1 MSINFSRLALLPLA
15 IVIFPFCLASC
26 SSGGNS
32 TDSGMSDKEYRD
44 YLASTEVQS
53 DLELFYEFA
62 LKADNLKMSIILAM
76 TDGDE
81 FFNDEVDEDE
91 ADSIFLLMEEIIQK
105 GDEYEEAL
113 LRLENSKFFNT
124 ATPTSLKKGLEGMGL
139 VKAGKD
145 LLNECRGAGQTV
157 REWTMEVFLSDGVKS
172 DANRKALFNELSSE
186 LKQGA
191 SDYKEWWRNFN
202 AGEYDASSGRI
213 FNAFLTGTSRASEAF
228 ASEAGMRRLDNSAV
242 FTSIGPRLLESGFN
256 LIVEA
261 TGNIIPGAMSIGVNI
276 GANAVKTVEI
286 LATAAG
292 RKISDISADI
302 AEGILNMIPGY
313 GDVKATIDMIPS
325 AEEVKATINTFKNYI
340 EDKINSYSDPSE
352 VDVARISYDDEDET
366 EAKVLVAIDQ
376 GSGKATLSFGSA
388 TDNSVSANLPEGNY
402 IVTAVD
408 EEGDKFTEEISLE
421 AGDIIE
427 KTIET
432 NESEI
437 LEELAS
443 SSSTRFNDDEES
455 SSSRRHDFDFD
466 DESSSS
472 EKSESELCD
481 PYELGQEGYTNC
493 LFIGEWTPKKLS
505 ITCETYNENYDY
517 SDGTGANCTLT
528 FKNNG
533 IGFWHCT
540 YDDGDEERTEF
551 EYSVDLTSAL
561 PELSMDDGTGTSVVT
576 ITLLGQESN
585 GEFYL
590 SYNSSSK
597 DANGE
602 KCYENYSFTR

>member
-105 GDEYEEAL
+105 GDKYEGAL

-213 FNAFLTGTSRASEAF
+213 FNAFLTGSSRASEAF

-437 LEELAS
+437 LEELVS
-443 SSSTRFNDDEES
+443 SSSTRFNNDEES
-455 SSSRRHDFDFD
+455 SSSSSVRY
-466 DESSSS
+466 SSSRA
-472 EKSESELCD
+472 ETCEAN
-481 PYELGQEGYTNC
+481 NC
-493 LFIGEWTPKKLS
+493 PILGEWTVS
-505 ITCETYNENYDY
+505 QMESTCETFNDYYYPPKEGDNVTMTFRDDNTLSIVYEY
-517 SDGTGANCTLT
+517 SDGDYDHEDYSYEFDSRKEKLT
-528 FKNNG
+528 VF
-533 IGFWHCT
+533 
-540 YDDGDEERTEF
+540 YEDEEIFSTTSMTIEK
-551 EYSVDLTSAL
+551 YSIIMRFPSVI
-561 PELSMDDGTGTSVVT
+561 DGEECET
-576 ITLLGQESN
+576 
-585 GEFYL
+585 
-590 SYNSSSK
+590 K
-597 DANGE
+597 DHLY
-602 KCYENYSFTR
+602 K